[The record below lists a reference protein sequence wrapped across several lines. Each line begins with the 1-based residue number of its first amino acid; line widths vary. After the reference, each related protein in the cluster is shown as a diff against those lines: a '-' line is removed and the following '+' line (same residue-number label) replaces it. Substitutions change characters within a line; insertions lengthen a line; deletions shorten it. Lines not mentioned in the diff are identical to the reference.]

1 MSNRSTGNAEH
12 VSYLFLGD
20 LCSTSWSF
28 ETNLMCLLMTMRRHI
43 KSIKAPSFVFLIPG
57 PIIEEIVTLEFID
70 QITKEKAADQRFR
83 LKGKQAP
90 SGWYKFQ

>member
-1 MSNRSTGNAEH
+1 M
-12 VSYLFLGD
+12 
-20 LCSTSWSF
+20 
-28 ETNLMCLLMTMRRHI
+28 
-43 KSIKAPSFVFLIPG
+43 FLIPG